1 LHIKKEIRIGI
12 DTGGTFTDFVIY
24 HNSDIKIQK
33 IPSTPQNPA
42 VAIMQG
48 ISEYFSAGN
57 KIQIIHGTTVATNSL
72 LERKGGKI
80 ALITTKGFEDIIFI
94 GRQTR
99 ESLYSLSG
107 EDRSFLLPDKF
118 VFGLEESVNSSG
130 IIEKKIREKDLEVI
144 IEKIKNLKIEAVA
157 VCLINSY
164 ANFQNENFIFSRLKK
179 ENIMA
184 SVSSQI
190 LPEHREYERTTVT
203 VVNAYLMPVVSLY
216 ISNLEK
222 STGKNEL
229 LIMQSNEGC
238 ISPAT
243 AKTEPIRTALS
254 GPAGGVVAAF
264 SIGKSSGYKN
274 IITLD
279 MGGTSSDVSLI
290 DGKIRRTNESKIN
303 EFPIR
308 LPMID
313 IHTVG
318 AGGGSIAYLDKGG
331 SLRVGPDSA
340 GANPGPACYGKGRRP
355 TVTDANLV
363 LGRLV
368 PDYFLGGSMKIYPK
382 KSRKVINDLS
392 VKIDKNLLETAEGI
406 IEIANANMEKA
417 IRVISI
423 ERGIDPRKF
432 ILFCFGGAGGMHAA
446 EIASN
451 LNISTILI
459 PKNAGVLSALGLLM
473 ADSIKDYTKSILRQA
488 EKTSLEYIQKNLIK
502 LKTRAVEDMKKEGF
516 TSEKLTFSP
525 SMDVRYIGQSYEIN
539 IPYKDSPDAISTLIA
554 DFNREHNTLYA
565 YYHPDRKIEL
575 VNLRLKAVGTRKKI
589 KLKKKPEGSSVPDNA
604 FLKTQDI
611 FYKTKKFTAPIYIR
625 NLLSAGMSLSGP
637 ALIVDYE
644 STAFIPPG
652 FKLKVDG
659 WENLII
665 QKADQTNG

>member
-1 LHIKKEIRIGI
+1 
-12 DTGGTFTDFVIY
+12 
-24 HNSDIKIQK
+24 
-33 IPSTPQNPA
+33 
-42 VAIMQG
+42 
-48 ISEYFSAGN
+48 
-57 KIQIIHGTTVATNSL
+57 
-72 LERKGGKI
+72 
-80 ALITTKGFEDIIFI
+80 
-94 GRQTR
+94 
-99 ESLYSLSG
+99 
-107 EDRSFLLPDKF
+107 
-118 VFGLEESVNSSG
+118 
-130 IIEKKIREKDLEVI
+130 
-144 IEKIKNLKIEAVA
+144 
-157 VCLINSY
+157 
-164 ANFQNENFIFSRLKK
+164 
-179 ENIMA
+179 MA
-184 SVSSQI
+184 SISSQI

-203 VVNAYLMPVVSLY
+203 AVNAYLMPVVSLY

-222 STGKNEL
+222 RTGKNEL

-238 ISPAT
+238 ISPET

-254 GPAGGVVAAF
+254 GPAGGVVAAYN
-264 SIGKSSGYKN
+264 IGKFAGYKN
-274 IITLD
+274 VITFD

-340 GANPGPACYGKGRRP
+340 GADPGPACYGKGRRP

-368 PDYFLGGSMKIYPK
+368 PDYFLGGSMKIFPE
-382 KSRKVINDLS
+382 KSRRVIDDLAA
-392 VKIDKNLLETAEGI
+392 KIEKNTLETAEGI

-473 ADSIKDYTKSILRQA
+473 SDSIKDYSKSIIRQA
-488 EKTSLEYIQKNLIK
+488 EETTSNHIQENLLK
-502 LKTRAVEDMKKEGF
+502 LKTMAVNDMKKEGF
-516 TSEKLTFSP
+516 TAGKLTFSP
-525 SMDVRYIGQSYEIN
+525 SMDVRYMGQSYEIN
-539 IPYKDSPDAISTLIA
+539 IPYKDSPDAISTLIT
-554 DFNREHNTLYA
+554 DFNQAHNTLYA

-575 VNLRLKAVGTRKKI
+575 VNLRLKVIGTREKI
-589 KLKKKPEGSSVPDNA
+589 KLKKKQEGSSAPDNA
-604 FLKTQDI
+604 FFKTQDI
-611 FYKTKKFTAPIYIR
+611 FYKTKKFSAPVYIR

-644 STAFIPPG
+644 STAFLPPD
-652 FKLKVDG
+652 FILKVDG

-665 QKADQTNG
+665 QKVNQGYG